1 MQYKAI
7 VLDVDGTLVAHGEPS
22 ARPAVAAAVK
32 AAQKK
37 GVKVVIASGRTSFAI
52 EPQILGGIKPDY
64 MICANGAQILD
75 RQGKLLY
82 SQDLTAEE
90 MYALVDFFEDFD
102 YPLAFNFEDNYYVY
116 VEYKAMW
123 EFYKKATGHGEYVL
137 DGEDQDRHLES
148 MPFGA
153 FAILPPEQVEAFQEK
168 YGYLGLK
175 FVPYRPG
182 YYDVMQA
189 DVDKARG
196 MERLLEITGWKPEE
210 LVFIGDNDNDVAML
224 QLAGCS
230 YCMANGSEKAKAA
243 AKHIAPGVEEE
254 GVRQVVEALFLK

>member
-1 MQYKAI
+1 M
-7 VLDVDGTLVAHGEPS
+7 
-22 ARPAVAAAVK
+22 
-32 AAQKK
+32 
-37 GVKVVIASGRTSFAI
+37 KVVIASGRTSFAI

-75 RQGKLLY
+75 GQGRLLY

-102 YPLAFNFEDNYYVY
+102 YPLAFNFADNYYVY

-153 FAILPPEQVEAFQEK
+153 FAILPPEQVEKFQEK

-189 DVDKARG
+189 DVDNGPGHAAPDGAHRLDGRG
-196 MERLLEITGWKPEE
+196 AGVHGRQRKRHCHDAAGGLLLLYGERLGKGQGRREAHRPQCTGRGRAAGGGAAVFAVRGNFHE
-210 LVFIGDNDNDVAML
+210 L
-224 QLAGCS
+224 
-230 YCMANGSEKAKAA
+230 
-243 AKHIAPGVEEE
+243 
-254 GVRQVVEALFLK
+254 

>member
-1 MQYKAI
+1 M
-7 VLDVDGTLVAHGEPS
+7 
-22 ARPAVAAAVK
+22 
-32 AAQKK
+32 
-37 GVKVVIASGRTSFAI
+37 
-52 EPQILGGIKPDY
+52 
-64 MICANGAQILD
+64 
-75 RQGKLLY
+75 
-82 SQDLTAEE
+82 
-90 MYALVDFFEDFD
+90 DFFEDFD
-102 YPLAFNFEDNYYVY
+102 YPLAFNFADNYYVY

-153 FAILPPEQVEAFQEK
+153 FAILPPEQVEKFQEK

-196 MERLLEITGWKPEE
+196 MQRLMELTGWTAEE
-210 LVFIGDNDNDVAML
+210 LVFMGDNENDIAMM

-243 AKHIAPGVEEE
+243 AKHIAPSVQEE
-254 GVRQVVEALFLK
+254 GVRQVVEQLFLQ

>member
-22 ARPAVAAAVK
+22 ARPAVAAGVE

-52 EPQILGGIKPDY
+52 EPQIRGGK
-64 MICANGAQILD
+64 G
-75 RQGKLLY
+75 RLLY

-102 YPLAFNFEDNYYVY
+102 YPLAFNFADNYYVY

-148 MPFGA
+148 MPFRA
-153 FAILPPEQVEAFQEK
+153 FAILPPEQVEKFQEK

-196 MERLLEITGWKPEE
+196 MERLMELTGWTAEE
-210 LVFIGDNDNDVAML
+210 LVFMGDNENDIAMM

-230 YCMANGSEKAKAA
+230 YCMANGSEKARAA
-243 AKHIAPGVEEE
+243 AKHIAPSVQEE
-254 GVRQVVEALFLK
+254 GVRQVVEQLFLQ